1 MLINE
6 VLDSKSIALS
16 ATENAS
22 NQIPYLGL
30 QWFPERKKQ
39 GLDLSWIKTHKG
51 LPVSLAP
58 SNFGTIPTIRVR
70 EGLSKEKT
78 QMAFFREG
86 MTVGEEEM
94 FEIERIQSADDPYL
108 ASALSSV
115 YDDTN
120 NLVSGAEVVPERMRM
135 SLLATSVGRPVIAIV
150 SDGVQYAYDYD
161 KDGSYTKDH
170 YAKLSG
176 TSMWSDTA
184 NSKPLTDLNNARK
197 KLQKQGKIA
206 RYVLMNSNTFQYLL
220 DNAQIRNSILAQN
233 LTATIDVDDDTVISV
248 VQKRT
253 KLTIVLYDKMYI
265 DDDGKEQYFYPD
277 NKVTLLPEGSLGST
291 WFGTT
296 PEERTARQVADV
308 DVTVYGVGIT
318 VATKTEYGPPMKMS
332 TFASEVVLP
341 SYENMDSTFVYEV
354 HGEGVGGTTTKYP
367 YIVVHNGKW
376 YNAGEEVLGDNNS
389 GASFDYSKTT
399 INRMSTSDLQAFAT
413 EQGIDNAEE
422 LPGAELKKLLIEK
435 FGL

>member
-6 VLDSKSIALS
+6 VLNSKSIALTT
-16 ATENAS
+16 TEEAS

-30 QWFPERKKQ
+30 NWFPERKKQ

-58 SNFGTIPTIRVR
+58 SNFDTIPTLRAR

-86 MTVGEEEM
+86 MEVGEEEM
-94 FEIERIQSADDPYL
+94 LEIERISSTDDPYL
-108 ASALSSV
+108 ESALSSV

-135 SLLATSVGRPVIAIV
+135 SLLATEAGHPVITIE

-161 KDGSYTKDH
+161 KDGSYAKDH
-170 YAKLSG
+170 YAKLED
-176 TSMWSDTA
+176 TSMWSDTV

-197 KLQKQGKIA
+197 KLQKKGKIA
-206 RYVLMNSNTFQYLL
+206 KYVLMNTNTFQYLL
-220 DNAQIRNSILAQN
+220 ENAQIRNSILAQN
-233 LTATIDVDDDTVISV
+233 LTATIEVDDDTVNSV

-253 KLTIVLYDKMYI
+253 KLTIVLYDKMYM
-265 DDDGKEQYFYPD
+265 DKAKKEHYFYPD
-277 NKVTLLPEGSLGST
+277 NKVTLLPEGKLGST

-308 DVTVYGVGIT
+308 DVTTYGTGIT
-318 VATKTEYGPPMKMS
+318 VATKVEYGPPMKMS
-332 TFASEVVLP
+332 VFASEVVLP
-341 SYENMDSTFVYEV
+341 SYENMDSTFVLEV
-354 HGEGVGGTTTKYP
+354 H
-367 YIVVHNGKW
+367 H
-376 YNAGEEVLGDNNS
+376 D
-389 GASFDYSKTT
+389 
-399 INRMSTSDLQAFAT
+399 
-413 EQGIDNAEE
+413 
-422 LPGAELKKLLIEK
+422 
-435 FGL
+435 